1 MKHLHLTMVAITILL
16 YLYQA
21 AKVFLG
27 KPAPRSKAFTGVSH
41 LVYTLLTVSGLVLFW
56 QLYQATGTLQ
66 HWAIAKL
73 VLLVVAVSANIKA
86 VRNQAVSLGQA
97 KAGMLIAGVAYVG
110 IVVLAITKPML

>member
-1 MKHLHLTMVAITILL
+1 MKHFHLLMVAITILL
-16 YLYQA
+16 FLYQA
-21 AKVFLG
+21 VLVFLG
-27 KPAPRSKAFTGVSH
+27 KTVARSKAFTGVSH
-41 LVYTLLTVSGLVLFW
+41 LIYTLLVISGLFLFW

-73 VLLVVAVSANIKA
+73 ILLVMAVSANIKA
-86 VRNQAVSLGQA
+86 IRNQAVSSGQA

>member
-1 MKHLHLTMVAITILL
+1 MKHFHLLMVAITILL
-16 YLYQA
+16 FLYQA
-21 AKVFLG
+21 VLVFLG
-27 KPAPRSKAFTGVSH
+27 KTVARSKAFTGVSH
-41 LVYTLLTVSGLVLFW
+41 LIYTLLVISGLFLFW

-73 VLLVVAVSANIKA
+73 ILLVMAVSANIKA
-86 VRNQAVSLGQA
+86 IRNQASSGQA